1 MTRRTLG
8 GALLC
13 ALAAHA
19 PATAQSLG
27 TFSWQLQP
35 YCNVITVSVAQQG
48 PGYTVDGYDDQCGA
62 PQRAPL
68 VGLATPN
75 PDGTIG
81 LGLHVV
87 TMPSGR
93 GLDIAA
99 RITLATL
106 GGPWSDS
113 SGNAGTFAF
122 GAATGGSPR
131 PLPTIPAAMI
141 APGAVG
147 AAQIN
152 PSQVQAR
159 VTGGCTNGQ
168 ALRGVNPDGTVACT
182 DSAVTA
188 DDPVNAVGLY
198 ASLAIGRDG
207 MPVIAHQDATAS
219 TLRVT
224 HCGDSA
230 CVSGNVSTTV
240 YDPVGAAGQFASIG
254 IGGDGFPVVAH
265 RDGSNSTVLVTHC
278 GNATCTNGNATTVA
292 DNGYFGG
299 ATPALAIGPNGLPA
313 IAHRDLTASG
323 LRITSCTVAD
333 CSTANS
339 VTIDTPAGGAGA
351 NAAIAAGSDGRFV
364 IAHRASVNGSGA
376 LRITHCGNAP
386 CTGTGNV
393 STTIDAPAGLD
404 VAQQIA
410 IAVPAD
416 GRPVV
421 AHTDTSSTSLRVT
434 RCANPACTSATTEV
448 LAVPV
453 GVNST
458 ALSMSIGTDGLPL
471 IAYGAATAEAP
482 AVVHCGT
489 LSCSAG
495 NSTTLLDDSNTPGGS
510 YVSMRVGADGLPVVA
525 HAQPGPG
532 VLRVVRCGTATCQ

>member
-13 ALAAHA
+13 AVAAHA
-19 PATAQSLG
+19 PAAAQSLG

-48 PGYTVDGYDDQCGA
+48 AGYTVDGYDDQCGA

-113 SGNAGTFAF
+113 AGNAGTFAF

-147 AAQIN
+147 AGQIN
-152 PSQVQAR
+152 PNQVQAR

-168 ALRGVNPDGTVACT
+168 ALRGVNPDGSVACT
-182 DSAVTA
+182 DIAVSA
-188 DDPVNAVGLY
+188 DDPVDSVGAY
-198 ASLAIGRDG
+198 ASLVIGSDG
-207 MPVIAHQDATAS
+207 LPVIAHQDLTAS

-224 HCGDSA
+224 HCGDAA
-230 CVSGNVSTTV
+230 CSGGNVSTTV
-240 YDPVGAAGQFASIG
+240 YDPPGPAGANASIG
-254 IGGDGFPVVAH
+254 IGGDGLPVVAH
-265 RDGSNSTVLVTHC
+265 RDVNGGTILVTHC
-278 GNATCTNGNATTVA
+278 GNVTCTANNGTVVG
-292 DNGYFGG
+292 DYSYLGG
-299 ATPALAIGPNGLPA
+299 GTPALTIGANGLPV
-313 IAHRDLTASG
+313 IAHGDSGAGG
-323 LRITSCTVAD
+323 LRVTTCTVAD
-333 CSTANS
+333 CSAVTS
-339 VTIDTPAGGAGA
+339 VTIDAPAGGAGSH
-351 NAAIAAGSDGRFV
+351 AAISFGIDGRAV
-364 IAHRASVNGSGA
+364 IAHRASVNGAGA
-376 LRITHCGNAP
+376 LRITHCGSAP
-386 CTGTGNV
+386 CSGIGNV
-393 STTIDAPAGLD
+393 STTVDAPAGLD
-404 VAQQIA
+404 VAQFIA

-416 GRPVV
+416 GRPIV
-421 AHTDTSSTSLRVT
+421 AHSSFDGTLRVT
-434 RCANPACTSATTEV
+434 RCAGPQCTSATTE
-448 LAVPV
+448 AVPV
-453 GVNST
+453 PNGVASGPV
-458 ALSMSIGTDGLPL
+458 ALRIGVDGLPL
-471 IAYGAATAEAP
+471 IAFRDVLANAP
-482 AVVHCGT
+482 AVLHCGN
-489 LSCSAG
+489 LSCSGG
-495 NSTTLLDDSNTPGGS
+495 NAVTLLDDSPIDGG
-510 YVSMRVGADGLPVVA
+510 YDLSMRVGADGLPVVA
-525 HAQPGPG
+525 HRQPAPG
-532 VLRVVRCGTATCQ
+532 ALRVVKCGTPTCQ

>member
-1 MTRRTLG
+1 MPRRFRTG
-8 GALLC
+8 GLLLC
-13 ALAAHA
+13 AFAMRAEA
-19 PATAQSLG
+19 GAQTLG
-27 TFSWQLQP
+27 TFTWQLQP

-99 RITLATL
+99 RISLATL
-106 GGPWSDS
+106 SGPWSDS
-113 SGNAGTFAF
+113 AGNAGAFAF
-122 GAATGGSPR
+122 GAATGGTPR

-147 AAQIN
+147 AGQIN
-152 PSQVQAR
+152 PQQVQTR

-168 ALRGVNPDGTVACT
+168 ALRGVNPDGSVACT

-188 DDPVNAVGLY
+188 DDPANVVGAY

-207 MPVIAHQDATAS
+207 LPVIAHQDVTAS

-230 CVSGNVSTTV
+230 CVSGNISTTV
-240 YDPVGAAGQFASIG
+240 YDPVGPAGQFASIG
-254 IGGDGFPVVAH
+254 IGGDGLPVIAH

-278 GNATCTNGNATTVA
+278 SNAACTGATTTVA
-292 DNGYFGG
+292 DYGFFGG
-299 ATPALAIGPNGLPA
+299 ATPALAIGANGLPV
-313 IAHRDLTASG
+313 IAHRDNTAGG
-323 LRITSCTVAD
+323 LRLTTCTVAD
-333 CSTANS
+333 CATATS

-351 NAAIAAGSDGRFV
+351 NPAIALGADGRFV
-364 IAHRASVNGSGA
+364 IAHRASVNGAGA
-376 LRITHCGNAP
+376 LRITHCGSEP
-386 CTGTGNV
+386 CTGVGNV
-393 STTIDAPAGLD
+393 STTIDAPTGVD
-404 VAQQIA
+404 VAQFIA

-421 AHTDTSSTSLRVT
+421 AHSTQDGTLRVT
-434 RCANPACTSATTEV
+434 RCTNAHCTSATTE
-448 LAVPV
+448 AVPV
-453 GVNST
+453 PSGVAIGPV
-458 ALSMSIGTDGLPL
+458 ALRLGVDGLPL
-471 IAYGAATAEAP
+471 IAFRDFVANAP
-482 AVVHCGT
+482 AVLHCGN

-495 NSTTLLDDSNTPGGS
+495 NAMTLLDDSPIDGG
-510 YVSMRVGADGLPVVA
+510 YDLSMRVGADGLPVVA
-525 HAQPGPG
+525 HRQPGPG
-532 VLRVVRCGTATCQ
+532 ALRVVKCGTATCQ